1 MPSTLL
7 AGAAALLAA
16 AAPAPTPGPSVL
28 VQLRPAAVCTETA
41 GLVAVGAEPVAPGL
55 RIHRLT
61 AGAARALVPGLR
73 ARGALQHV
81 ERVRPA
87 GTLATF
93 TDPLAATEW
102 WRAAIGADGLD
113 PPGPGVPVTI
123 VDSGVDLGHPEF
135 LGRPDLASLNDQVP
149 AAYGGRHGTAVASL
163 VGAPANGVGIVGV
176 YPQAVLRTWDAATED
191 EGRVLDTGDIVEGID
206 AATAAGRGV
215 INLSLGGDE
224 RSSSIE
230 QAVNQAVRRGSL
242 VVAAAGNDG
251 DRGNPL
257 TYPAS
262 LPHVL
267 TVGATNRQNAV
278 AGFSSRSRY
287 VDLVAPGAEMTVAW
301 TPGRNWETG
310 EGTSFAAPLVAGVAA
325 WVWTVR
331 PDLDN
336 TQLFEL
342 MRRSARDVGPAGRDP
357 DSGFGLLDVRAAL
370 AYPAPE
376 RDPLEPNDDIDDVR
390 PGFGLAGL
398 TTTRIPKSLITA
410 RLDVWEDPRD
420 VYRVWQPARMAL
432 VLSTGS
438 SEDVDVAAWS
448 RAAFSVQQRPGK
460 ERLAVS
466 ARPGIGN
473 ERARVP
479 AAPRG
484 RWVYVAV
491 SRGRSVGEA
500 EYRLAVTPR

>member
-7 AGAAALLAA
+7 AAAAALLAA
-16 AAPAPTPGPSVL
+16 AAPAPAAEPSFL
-28 VQLRPAAVCTETA
+28 VQLRPAAVCSETA
-41 GLVAVGAEPVAPGL
+41 ALLAAGAEPIAPGL
-55 RIHRLT
+55 RIHRLG
-61 AGAARALVPGLR
+61 ADAARALLPGLR
-73 ARGALQHV
+73 ARDVLQHV
-81 ERVRPA
+81 ERERPL

-102 WRAAIGADGLD
+102 WRAAVDTEGLD

-135 LGRPDLASLNDQVP
+135 VGRPDFASLNQQVP

-163 VGAPANGVGIVGV
+163 VGAPANGVGIVGI
-176 YPQAVLRTWDAATED
+176 YPQAVLRSWDAATED
-191 EGRVLDTGDIVEGID
+191 EGRVLETGDIVAGID

-224 RSSSIE
+224 RSTAIE

-251 DRGNPL
+251 DRGNVL

-267 TVGATNRQNAV
+267 TVGATNKQNAV
-278 AGFSSRSRY
+278 AGFSSKSRY
-287 VDLVAPGAEMTVAW
+287 VDLVAPGTDMTVAW
-301 TPGRNWETG
+301 TPGRTWESG
-310 EGTSFAAPLVAGVAA
+310 EGTSFATPLVSGAAA
-325 WVWTVR
+325 WVWTLR
-331 PDLDN
+331 PDLDT
-336 TQLFEL
+336 TQLFEV
-342 MRRSARDVGPAGRDP
+342 MRRSSRDIGPEGRDF

-370 AYPAPE
+370 AYAAPP
-376 RDPLEPNDDIDDVR
+376 RDPLEPNEDIDDVR

-398 TTTRIPKSLITA
+398 TTTRVPKTLITA
-410 RLDVWEDPRD
+410 RVDAWEDPRD
-420 VYRVWQPARMAL
+420 VYRVWQPARMTL

-438 SEDVDVAAWS
+438 SQDVDVAAWS
-448 RAAFSVQQRPGK
+448 QAAFSVQQRPGK

-466 ARPGIGN
+466 ARAGTGN

-484 RWVYVAV
+484 RWVYVAI
-491 SRGRSVGEA
+491 SRGRSVAEA